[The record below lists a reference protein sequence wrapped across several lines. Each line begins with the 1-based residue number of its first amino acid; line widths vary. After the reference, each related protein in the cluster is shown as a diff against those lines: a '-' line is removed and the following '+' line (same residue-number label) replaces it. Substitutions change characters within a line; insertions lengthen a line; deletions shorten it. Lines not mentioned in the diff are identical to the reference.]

1 MKKFILN
8 NYLSLI
14 LGFSSLVFM
23 WLTWII
29 IQVTIK
35 NEYLIPSFS
44 DTINAFFALLNEE
57 FFYKALSRTLLKVLV
72 AFAVSFLLAI
82 VVAGVGKLFKSTR
95 SFFKPI
101 LSIIR
106 TLPTMAILVLILI
119 YTDRTTAPIIV
130 ASLVLFPMM
139 YAQFSTSFDMIDDGI
154 IKATKVFNLSKK
166 DKLFKV
172 YLPLIAP
179 SVLLHTGSNLSF
191 AIKLIISA
199 EVMAYTFTSIGG
211 MMESANATLDISRLM
226 ALTLVAVLL
235 GLLVELIFNVIYK
248 CSFKWLKGE
257 DEGD

>member
-1 MKKFILN
+1 
-8 NYLSLI
+8 
-14 LGFSSLVFM
+14 
-23 WLTWII
+23 
-29 IQVTIK
+29 
-35 NEYLIPSFS
+35 
-44 DTINAFFALLNEE
+44 
-57 FFYKALSRTLLKVLV
+57 
-72 AFAVSFLLAI
+72 
-82 VVAGVGKLFKSTR
+82 
-95 SFFKPI
+95 
-101 LSIIR
+101 
-106 TLPTMAILVLILI
+106 MAILVLILI

-179 SVLLHTGSNLSF
+179 SVLSHTGSNLSF

-235 GLLVELIFNVIYK
+235 GLLVELIFNVIYRY
-248 CSFKWLKGE
+248 SFRWLKGE
-257 DEGD
+257 EEYD

>member
-1 MKKFILN
+1 
-8 NYLSLI
+8 
-14 LGFSSLVFM
+14 
-23 WLTWII
+23 
-29 IQVTIK
+29 
-35 NEYLIPSFS
+35 
-44 DTINAFFALLNEE
+44 
-57 FFYKALSRTLLKVLV
+57 
-72 AFAVSFLLAI
+72 
-82 VVAGVGKLFKSTR
+82 
-95 SFFKPI
+95 
-101 LSIIR
+101 
-106 TLPTMAILVLILI
+106 MAILVLILI

-179 SVLLHTGSNLSF
+179 SVLSHTGSNLSF

-235 GLLVELIFNVIYK
+235 GLLVELIFNIIYM

-257 DEGD
+257 EEYD